1 MNTKG
6 LSNQEVFDKLREM
19 LDNGDIVTYEDLKE
33 CVSTRSVVD
42 PIAKDDALTVFF
54 SGEDD
59 AFIKNLSSGNN
70 SNIRIIRRTE
80 ASRFLADD
88 EFEDLL
94 DAIIHINNQK
104 RLIMMI
110 CLKKLRTSGS
120 TIPVHMREKQEQVFG
135 MKYPVNLLR
144 IQKGMP
150 ILYVRQRVIRGFS
163 KWKNCQPGLRMQ
175 QMMLRWEDI
184 QKLQRFYIFLKKE
197 MMQLNVR
204 FTYRI
209 KMKRREEQ
217 WLILTNLYQKER
229 REVF

>member
-184 QKLQRFYIFLKKE
+184 
-197 MMQLNVR
+197 
-204 FTYRI
+204 
-209 KMKRREEQ
+209 
-217 WLILTNLYQKER
+217 
-229 REVF
+229 

>member
-94 DAIIHINNQK
+94 DAIIHINYPEAANNDDMFKKIKNKWLYDTSTYDGKTGTGFWNEISRKFAADTKGDAYSLCTTAGNQ
-104 RLIMMI
+104 RIFEMEELPAW
-110 CLKKLRTSGS
+110 LKNAADDAKMGGYTKA
-120 TIPVHMREKQEQVFG
+120 TTV
-135 MKYPVNLLR
+135 
-144 IQKGMP
+144 
-150 ILYVRQRVIRGFS
+150 LYFS
-163 KWKNCQPGLRMQ
+163 
-175 QMMLRWEDI
+175 
-184 QKLQRFYIFLKKE
+184 
-197 MMQLNVR
+197 
-204 FTYRI
+204 
-209 KMKRREEQ
+209 
-217 WLILTNLYQKER
+217 
-229 REVF
+229 